1 MANRSGKRPLTRLLD
16 ELEEWKL
23 RRAGG
28 VGSLLRLLSELS
40 RREVRRAADLARLH
54 EAALF
59 LRAYPHSRRV
69 RDKTE
74 AILRDVPE
82 RIAWLEERDEDLSIF
97 DELEYAG
104 VAGTTVATEF
114 SYPVTRWLSENVSGV
129 EASWDVHEQ
138 PDRLGEGLTRFVPL
152 LEEEALADAIV
163 PHLEWLRA
171 AVGPGV
177 RDLQWLLDCFERLD
191 KSEAEKAEL
200 FDALGIITSWRL
212 GRSPYSRTLLRKP
225 GPPPFFHTGPL
236 LSRRETDFEGILAGP
251 PMPARRLSRR
261 EGERMVDVTR
271 GTTTARY
278 REFYGFTHG
287 DPSTAIAGRPGRGL
301 EIFFFGI
308 RPEARLPLRATHTA
322 IYFVNGIAVGYF
334 EGLSLFERMEVGF
347 NIYYTFREAESGWI
361 YAQVL
366 RLCRQVTGVSS
377 FSIDP
382 YQIGYEN
389 REAIESG
396 AFWFYRKLGFRP
408 TDPKVAALVDREE
421 RRIAE
426 RPGYRTP
433 AATLKRIATC
443 NLLYEVGRREAGGGR
458 RAIQSSLPTTDYR
471 LPTSLWDRFHVRK
484 LGLAAN
490 RRMARQF
497 GGDAERIRSAST
509 SGVARKLSV
518 NPSRWKEGE
527 RNSFESYAL
536 VLDLIPDLARWS
548 PREKRD
554 LVEVIRAKAGR
565 NEAAYLRRM
574 QRHQRLREALIK
586 LGSRSRSRP

>member
-1 MANRSGKRPLTRLLD
+1 MAERSGKRPLGRLLD
-16 ELEEWKL
+16 ELEGWKL
-23 RRAGG
+23 RRGEG
-28 VGSLLRLLSELS
+28 VGGLPRILSELS
-40 RREVRRAADLARLH
+40 HRERLSPSELARLH

-69 RDKTE
+69 RDATE
-74 AILRDVPE
+74 AILRGLPD
-82 RIAWLEERDEDLSIF
+82 RIARLEERGEDLSIF

-114 SYPVTRWLSENVSGV
+114 SFPVTRWLSENVSGV

-138 PDRLGEGLTRFVPL
+138 PDRLGEGLTRFLPL

-171 AVGPGV
+171 AVGRGG
-177 RDLQWLLDCFERLD
+177 RDLPWLLDRFERLD

-200 FDALGIITSWRL
+200 FDALGVITSWRL

-225 GPPPFFHTGPL
+225 GPPPFFHSKPL
-236 LSRRETDFEGILAGP
+236 LSRKETDFAGILAGP

-308 RPEARLPLRATHTA
+308 RPETRLPLRATHTA

-347 NIYYTFREAESGWI
+347 NIYYTFREAESAWI

-382 YQIGYEN
+382 YQIGYQN
-389 REAIESG
+389 KEAIESG

-408 TDPKVAALVDREE
+408 TDPKVAALVEREE
-421 RRIAE
+421 RKIAE
-426 RPGYRTP
+426 RPGYRTSTE
-433 AATLKRIATC
+433 TLHRIATC
-443 NLLYEVGRREAGGGR
+443 NLLYEVDQRLAPSAQRP
-458 RAIQSSLPTTDYR
+458 SSE
-471 LPTSLWDRFHVRK
+471 WDRFHVRNI
-484 LGLAAN
+484 GLAVN

-497 GGDAERIRSAST
+497 GGEAERIRRAST
-509 SGVARKLSV
+509 SSVARKLRV
-518 NPSRWKEGE
+518 NPSRWEEGE
-527 RNSFESYAL
+527 RKSFESYAL

-548 PREKRD
+548 PQEKRD
-554 LVEVIRAKAGR
+554 LVAVIRAKAGR

-574 QRHQRLREALIK
+574 QRHRRLREALIE

>member
-1 MANRSGKRPLTRLLD
+1 MAERAGKRLLGRLLD

-28 VGSLLRLLSELS
+28 VGGLLRILSDLS
-40 RREVRRAADLARLH
+40 HREGLSPAELARLH
-54 EAALF
+54 EAVLF

-69 RDKTE
+69 REATE
-74 AILRDVPE
+74 SILRSVPE
-82 RIAWLEERDEDLSIF
+82 RVVRLEERGEDLSLF

-114 SYPVTRWLSENVSGV
+114 SYPVTRWLARNVSRV

-152 LEEEALADAIV
+152 LEEEALADAVV

-171 AVGPGV
+171 AVGPAG
-177 RDLQWLLDCFERLD
+177 RDLPWLLERFERLD

-200 FDALGIITSWRL
+200 FDALGVITSWRL

-225 GPPPFFHTGPL
+225 GTPPSFRTGPL
-236 LSRRETDFEGILAGP
+236 LSRKETDFAGILAGP
-251 PMPARRLSRR
+251 PMPVRRLSRR

-322 IYFVNGIAVGYF
+322 IYFVNGVAVGYF

-347 NIYYTFREAESGWI
+347 NIYYTFREGESAWLF
-361 YAQVL
+361 AQVL

-389 REAIESG
+389 KEAIESG

-408 TDPKVAALVDREE
+408 TDPKVAALVEREE
-421 RRIAE
+421 RKIAE
-426 RPGYRTP
+426 RPGYRTST
-433 AATLKRIATC
+433 ATLQRIATC
-443 NLLYEVGRREAGGGR
+443 NLLYEVDSR
-458 RAIQSSLPTTDYR
+458 QSTVDSGK
-471 LPTSLWDRFHVRK
+471 SEWDRFHVRK
-484 LGLAAN
+484 VGFAVN
-490 RRMARQF
+490 RRMASEF
-497 GGDAERIRSAST
+497 GGDAERIRRGSAGS
-509 SGVARKLSV
+509 VAGKLRV

-527 RNSFESYAL
+527 RKSFESYSH
-536 VLDLIPDLARWS
+536 VLDLLPDLARWS
-548 PREKRD
+548 PEEKRD
-554 LVEVIRAKAGR
+554 LVAVIRAKAAR

-574 QRHQRLREALIK
+574 QRHRRLRAALIE
-586 LGSRSRSRP
+586 LGSASRSRP

>member
-1 MANRSGKRPLTRLLD
+1 MAERSGKRPLGRLLD

-28 VGSLLRLLSELS
+28 VGGLLRILSDLS
-40 RREVRRAADLARLH
+40 HRERLSAAELARLH
-54 EAALF
+54 EAVLF

-69 RDKTE
+69 REATE
-74 AILRDVPE
+74 SILRSVPE
-82 RIAWLEERDEDLSIF
+82 RVARLEERGEDLSLF
-97 DELEYAG
+97 DELELAG

-114 SYPVTRWLSENVSGV
+114 SYPVTRWLARNVPGV

-152 LEEEALADAIV
+152 LEEEALADAVV

-171 AVGPGV
+171 AVGPGG
-177 RDLQWLLDCFERLD
+177 RDLPWILDRFERLD

-200 FDALGIITSWRL
+200 FDALGIVTSWRL

-225 GPPPFFHTGPL
+225 GPKPFFHTERL
-236 LSRRETDFEGILAGP
+236 LSRRETDFAGILAGP
-251 PMPARRLSRR
+251 PMPVRRLSRR
-261 EGERMVDVTR
+261 EGDRMVDVTR

-322 IYFVNGIAVGYF
+322 IYFVNGLAVGYF
-334 EGLSLFERMEVGF
+334 EGLSFFERMEVGF
-347 NIYYTFREAESGWI
+347 NIYYTFREGESAWL

-366 RLCRQVTGVSS
+366 RLCRQVAGVSS

-382 YQIGYEN
+382 YQIGHEN
-389 REAIESG
+389 KEAIESG

-408 TDPKVAALVDREE
+408 TDPKVAALVEREE

-426 RPGYRTP
+426 RPGYRTS
-433 AATLKRIATC
+433 AATLRRIATC
-443 NLLYEVGRREAGGGR
+443 NLLYEVDQRPAPGAQRP
-458 RAIQSSLPTTDYR
+458 SSE
-471 LPTSLWDRFHVRK
+471 WDRFHVRN
-484 LGLAAN
+484 LGLAVN
-490 RRMARQF
+490 RRMAREF
-497 GGDAERIRSAST
+497 GGDAERIRTASAK
-509 SGVARKLSV
+509 GVARRLGV
-518 NPSRWKEGE
+518 DPNRWKENE
-527 RNSFESYAL
+527 RKAFEGYSL
-536 VLDLIPDLARWS
+536 VLDLIPGLGRWS
-548 PREKRD
+548 PDEKGAV
-554 LVEVIRAKAGR
+554 VEVIQAKAGR
-565 NEAAYLRRM
+565 DEASYLRRM
-574 QRHQRLREALIK
+574 RRHGRLRRELIR
-586 LGSRSRSRP
+586 LGSLE

>member
-1 MANRSGKRPLTRLLD
+1 MAERSGKRPLGRLLD

-28 VGSLLRLLSELS
+28 LGSLLRLLSELS
-40 RREVRRAADLARLH
+40 RRDVRLPAKLARLH
-54 EAALF
+54 EAVLF

-69 RDKTE
+69 REATE
-74 AILRDVPE
+74 SILQSVPG
-82 RIAWLEERDEDLSIF
+82 RVARLEERGEDLSQF

-104 VAGTTVATEF
+104 AAGTTVATEF
-114 SYPVTRWLSENVSGV
+114 SYPVTRWLAEKVPGV

-152 LEEEALADAIV
+152 LEEEALADAVV
-163 PHLEWLRA
+163 PHMEWLRA
-171 AVGPGV
+171 AVGPGG
-177 RDLQWLLDCFERLD
+177 RDLPWLLDRFERLD

-200 FDALGIITSWRL
+200 FDALGVITSWRL
-212 GRSPYSRTLLRKP
+212 GRSAYSRTLLRKP

-236 LSRRETDFEGILAGP
+236 LSRKETDFAGILAAP
-251 PMPARRLSRR
+251 PMPMRRLSRR

-287 DPSTAIAGRPGRGL
+287 DPGTAISGRPGRGL

-322 IYFVNGIAVGYF
+322 IYFVNGVAVGYF
-334 EGLSLFERMEVGF
+334 EGLSFFERMEVGF
-347 NIYYTFREAESGWI
+347 NIYYTFREGESAWL

-389 REAIESG
+389 KEAIESG

-408 TDPKVAALVDREE
+408 TDPKVAALVEREE
-421 RRIAE
+421 RKIAG
-426 RPGYRTP
+426 RPGYRTSVS
-433 AATLKRIATC
+433 TLKRIATC
-443 NLLYEVGRREAGGGR
+443 NLLYEVGTRDAGLGTR
-458 RAIQSSLPTTDYR
+458 DSLPTTDYR
-471 LPTSLWDRFHVRK
+471 LPTSPWDRFHIRS
-484 LGLAAN
+484 LGLAVN
-490 RRMARQF
+490 RRMAREF
-497 GGDAERIRSAST
+497 GGDAERIRVAST
-509 SGVARKLSV
+509 KSVARKLRV
-518 NPSRWKEGE
+518 NPARWSEGE
-527 RNSFESYAL
+527 RKSFESYAL
-536 VLDLIPDLARWS
+536 VLDLLPDLARWS
-548 PREKRD
+548 REEKRD
-554 LVEVIRAKAGR
+554 LVAVIRAKAGR

-574 QRHQRLREALIK
+574 QRHQRLRQALIE
-586 LGSRSRSRP
+586 LGSRSRSRR